1 MEGMT
6 NEEKAA
12 LILLS
17 LGEETAASVM
27 KNLDVEDIR
36 RVGKWM
42 TKVKGAGQKDIEDA
56 AAEFNNLIRGKRSGL
71 MLGQGAFV
79 ENVILKALGESR
91 GREFIKSIEGDSFLA
106 TGGPTIEKLRN
117 TDPRALS
124 DFTKTEHPQT
134 IALMLSYLKP
144 DQVAEILE
152 DLPLDRQ
159 QNIIKRIATLGSVP
173 REFLEEMTKTLES
186 EMLRGGESEEHA
198 GGVQVIAEI
207 LNRMTRASE
216 KGILEKLEETEPE
229 LVTEIRNR
237 MFTFD
242 DIFKLDSRSM
252 RILLE
257 EVDRED
263 LPRAL
268 KIVDDD
274 TKQKVFDNLSKRAAE
289 MLREDISLM
298 PPIRLSEVEKSQR
311 AIIEVAKKLEADD
324 KITFTGSG
332 QKDEFV

>member
-1 MEGMT
+1 MT

-12 LILLS
+12 LVLLS

-27 KNLDVEDIR
+27 KNLETNEIR

-42 TKVKGAGQKDIEDA
+42 NNLTGSSRKDIEYA
-56 AAEFNNLIRGKRSGL
+56 AREFNALVRGKREGSIS
-71 MLGQGAFV
+71 GQGKYV
-79 ENVILKALGESR
+79 ENVILKALGETR
-91 GREFIKSIEGDSFLA
+91 GREFIKTIEGEKFLSD
-106 TGGPTIEKLRN
+106 GGTIIEKLR
-117 TDPRALS
+117 TADPRILA

-134 IALMLSYLKP
+134 IALILSYLRP
-144 DQVAEILE
+144 EQVAEIME
-152 DLPLDRQ
+152 NLPPDRQ

-186 EMLRGGESEEHA
+186 EMIRGGESEEHA
-198 GGVQVIAEI
+198 GGIQVIAEI
-207 LNRMTRASE
+207 LNRMSRASE
-216 KGILEKLEETEPE
+216 KGILESLEETEPE

-242 DIFKLDSRSM
+242 DIFKLDNRSM
-252 RILLE
+252 RVLLE

-268 KIVDDD
+268 KVVDDE
-274 TKQKVFDNLSKRAAE
+274 TKEKVFDNLSKRAAE

-311 AIIEVAKKLEADD
+311 AIIDIAKRLESED
-324 KITFTGSG
+324 KITFSGSG

>member
-1 MEGMT
+1 MT

-12 LILLS
+12 LVLLS

-27 KNLDVEDIR
+27 KNLETDEIR

-42 TKVKGAGQKDIEDA
+42 NNLTGSSRKDIEYA
-56 AAEFNNLIRGKRSGL
+56 AREFNALVTGKDEGVLSV
-71 MLGQGAFV
+71 QENYV
-79 ENVILKALGESR
+79 ENVILKALGETR
-91 GREFIKSIEGDSFLA
+91 GKEFIKTIESESFLSS
-106 TGGPTIEKLRN
+106 GGPIIEKLRN
-117 TDPRALS
+117 ADPRLLA

-134 IALMLSYLKP
+134 IALILSYLRP
-144 DQVAEILE
+144 EQVAEIME
-152 DLPLDRQ
+152 NLPPDRQ

-186 EMLRGGESEEHA
+186 EMIRGGESEEHA
-198 GGVQVIAEI
+198 GGIQVIAEI
-207 LNRMTRASE
+207 LNRMSRASE
-216 KGILEKLEETEPE
+216 KGILESLEETEPE

-242 DIFKLDSRSM
+242 DIFKLDNRSM
-252 RILLE
+252 RVLLE

-268 KIVDDD
+268 KVVDDE
-274 TKQKVFDNLSKRAAE
+274 TKEKVFDNLSKRAAE

-298 PPIRLSEVEKSQR
+298 PPIRLSEVERSQR
-311 AIIEVAKKLEADD
+311 AIIDIAKRLESED
-324 KITFTGSG
+324 KITFSGSG

>member
-1 MEGMT
+1 MT

-12 LILLS
+12 LVLLS
-17 LGEETAASVM
+17 LGEEMAASVM
-27 KNLDVEDIR
+27 KNLGTDEIR
-36 RVGKWM
+36 RVGKCM
-42 TKVKGAGQKDIEDA
+42 NKLREASRKDIEYA
-56 AAEFNNLIRGKRSGL
+56 AGEFNALVRGKGDGVLSV
-71 MLGQGAFV
+71 QDTYV
-79 ENVILKALGESR
+79 ENVIVKALGEAR
-91 GREFIKSIEGDSFLA
+91 GKEFLKAIEGESFLSN
-106 TGGPTIEKLRN
+106 GGPIIEKLRN
-117 TDPRALS
+117 ANPKVLA

-134 IALMLSYLKP
+134 IALILSYLKP
-144 DQVAEILE
+144 EQVAHILE
-152 DLPLDRQ
+152 NLPPDRQ

-186 EMLRGGESEEHA
+186 EMIRGGESEEHA

-207 LNRMTRASE
+207 LNMMSRTSE
-216 KGILEKLEETEPE
+216 KEILESLEEAEPE
-229 LVTEIRNR
+229 LVNEIRNR

-242 DIFKLDSRSM
+242 DIFKLDGRSM

-268 KIVDDD
+268 KIVDDE

-289 MLREDISLM
+289 MLKEDISIM

-311 AIIEVAKKLEADD
+311 TIIDIAKRLEMED
-324 KITFTGSG
+324 KITFSAGG
-332 QKDEFV
+332 GKDEFV